1 MNQFVF
7 HHIGI
12 AVRDLQT
19 AVLLYKELFQ
29 YELESGPFDD
39 PVQNVSVCF
48 LSSTNLG
55 PLIELVAPLGPNSP
69 VDRALK
75 QAGGGP
81 YHICYKVPDINT
93 AIGRFTEKGAL
104 LLSGPVPAVAFGMR
118 KIAWLQ
124 TEARLLVELV
134 QAQRSAASLSPQGL
148 AMYFEGYAVTA
159 SCGSHP

>member
-7 HHIGI
+7 HHLGI

-19 AVLLYKELFQ
+19 AVPLYEDLFQ

-134 QAQRSAASLSPQGL
+134 QAQSDADSRSPQGL
-148 AMYFEGYAVTA
+148 TMHFEGYTVTA
-159 SCGSHP
+159 SCGTHP

>member
-75 QAGGGP
+75 QAGGGDWP
-81 YHICYKVPDINT
+81 LYREGCPPLEW
-93 AIGRFTEKGAL
+93 ARPR
-104 LLSGPVPAVAFGMR
+104 SGFWDAKDSMAADRGQVAR
-118 KIAWLQ
+118 
-124 TEARLLVELV
+124 
-134 QAQRSAASLSPQGL
+134 
-148 AMYFEGYAVTA
+148 
-159 SCGSHP
+159 